1 MKNKTRAERKRDR
14 LQGIGFFAI
23 LVGCVIASGLMDA
36 FGPAVTA
43 VVLGGMVLTG
53 GVLVLWAN
61 K

>member
-14 LQGIGFFAI
+14 LQGIGFFTLLGAAV
-23 LVGCVIASGLMDA
+23 LADGLLA
-36 FGPAVTA
+36 LEPLALGAAVLA
-43 VVLGGMVLTG
+43 GMVLAG